1 MPVASHRPEH
11 YNTLGLVVDATDEDV
26 RTAYKK
32 LALQWHPD
40 RHQIGKEYAAQMFV
54 EVNTAYHSL
63 MDGTESMDPSCG
75 DSVSPLF
82 TPTES
87 STARSSSAEPRP
99 QANAQSSRHTKS
111 SGSQRSEQTPNLFSS
126 TSVPGSDAKKNPQ
139 PCSPDDKTIHYAS
152 YAHHPNLTHH
162 SHKPCSTGSNGSRS
176 RSRTKSYD
184 NLRDLP
190 RPFAPDQAPSSATSA
205 SRSHST
211 SRTSI
216 PHSKSHDNLRD
227 PSRNSNEPQSR
238 QAPPSVL
245 RDPKSETSNW
255 SKNNKG
261 AGSTLIYS
269 KGRTRGSNDA
279 KPLRSQ
285 TGNFSQPVIPPT
297 SSKLHKL
304 SRRGLGEELLQ
315 KFSKGSSKYK
325 KEEGS
330 TYSDNA
336 PTYGSPLR
344 PLGAPRGTSKEWLFP
359 LPLTLDEMYYGTAF
373 QFLITRE
380 LLSRKTEQVEI
391 YVDVPPGIRSGTR
404 IVCPRTGHQRKDG
417 TLQDVIFLVEEVPHG
432 GFTRVKDDLFLDIC
446 VPWVDTLAE
455 QGADIC
461 IDGMDGE
468 EIIFALPYPIYDK
481 STEGQLLVKGAG
493 MPIRE
498 GRKTVRRGDLIVRW
512 QVVFSHPSKWE
523 NFKKALRIKV

>member
-1 MPVASHRPEH
+1 MPITARQPEY
-11 YNTLGLVVDATDEDV
+11 YNALGLTIDATDEDI

-40 RHQIGKEYAAQMFV
+40 RHKIGKEHAAQVFV

-63 MDGTESMDPSCG
+63 INGTEGMDPSCG
-75 DSVSPLF
+75 DSVSPLS

-87 STARSSSAEPRP
+87 TAKSSSAETRA

-111 SGSQRSEQTPNLFSS
+111 SGSQKSAQTPDSFSAF
-126 TSVPGSDAKKNPQ
+126 VPGSDAEKHSQ
-139 PCSPDDKTIHYAS
+139 PCSHDHHSDLK
-152 YAHHPNLTHH
+152 HHP
-162 SHKPCSTGSNGSRS
+162 HKPCSTGSNGSRS

-184 NLRDLP
+184 NLRD
-190 RPFAPDQAPSSATSA
+190 APSAPGQAPSFTTSA
-205 SRSHST
+205 SRSHS
-211 SRTSI
+211 SRTNI

-227 PSRNSNEPQSR
+227 PLLKSHEPQLG
-238 QAPPSVL
+238 QVPAPISHDL
-245 RDPKSETSNW
+245 KSETSNR
-255 SKNNKG
+255 SKNNQT
-261 AGSTLIYS
+261 AGSTSTHS
-269 KGRTRGSNDA
+269 KGRTRAPNGA
-279 KPLRSQ
+279 KSLRSQ

-315 KFSKGSSKYK
+315 KLSKGSSKYK

-359 LPLTLDEMYYGTAF
+359 LPLTLHEMYHGTAF

-391 YVDVPPGIRSGTR
+391 HVDVPPGIRSGTR

-417 TLQDVIFLVEEVPHG
+417 SLQDVIFLVEEVPHA
-432 GFTRVKDDLFLDIC
+432 GFTRVKDDLFVDIC
-446 VPWVDTLAE
+446 VPWVETLAE
-455 QGADIC
+455 LGADIS

-468 EIIFALPYPIYDK
+468 EIVFALPYPIYDK

-493 MPIRE
+493 MPIRD
-498 GRKTVRRGDLIVRW
+498 GRKTVGRGDLIVRW
-512 QVVFSHPSKWE
+512 QVVFSHPSKWK
-523 NFKKALRIKV
+523 NLKKALRIKV